1 MNSKGKWASS
11 WLMNPHWC
19 VEFNYT
25 KLPSCFLP
33 ALHKMPPCGCC
44 KFQSRKISVQIPPPQ
59 NLNDCSA
66 VRNTSEGRL
75 CLRVSQISTCQS
87 GDFIFGAYHTQAH
100 LQASFLSTVCCS
112 YRCCAYRGRCRVNK
126 SLLNHACPTDGISV
140 DLGVFAHVWPPLPP
154 LNVECLLCGEQE
166 ETRGRQ
172 GGAQGESWD
181 FKWWCGCW
189 QS

>member
-1 MNSKGKWASS
+1 MNSKAKWDSS

-19 VEFNYT
+19 VEFNYM
-25 KLPSCFLP
+25 KPPSCFLP

-44 KFQSRKISVQIPPPQ
+44 KFQSRKISVQTPPPQ
-59 NLNDCSA
+59 SLNDCSA
-66 VRNTSEGRL
+66 AWNTSEGRL

-87 GDFIFGAYHTQAH
+87 GDFILDAYGMQV
-100 LQASFLSTVCCS
+100 SFRLCS
-112 YRCCAYRGRCRVNK
+112 VLIVAARTEADVGSIN
-126 SLLNHACPTDGISV
+126 LLNHACPTDGISV
-140 DLGVFAHVWPPLPP
+140 DLGVFAHVWLSLPR

-172 GGAQGESWD
+172 GGARGESWD
-181 FKWWCGCW
+181 YKWWCGCW